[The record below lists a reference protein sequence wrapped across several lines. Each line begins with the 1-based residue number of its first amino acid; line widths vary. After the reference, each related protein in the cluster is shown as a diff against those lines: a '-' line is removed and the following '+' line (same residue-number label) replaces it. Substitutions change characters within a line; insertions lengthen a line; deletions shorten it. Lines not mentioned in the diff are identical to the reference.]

1 MLWSVVDKEFS
12 VEDSDEGRMLQTI
25 SLARQG
31 PVAVKDIDGDGNQ
44 EVVCFMV
51 DEGMS
56 RTNK

>member
-1 MLWSVVDKEFS
+1 MLWSVGDKEFN

-31 PVAVKDIDGDGNQ
+31 PVAVRDIDGDGNQ

-56 RTNK
+56 RNSK